1 MQMVPGI
8 PQDVASPA
16 CAPDPNTQFG
26 GARQS
31 AVRGGIQPAAAPL
44 ISVSGLRK
52 EYEAQKGESVLAL
65 DRIDFDV
72 ADGEFVALVGPSG
85 CGKSTLLQILAGILP
100 PTQGQIVLKGSPVT
114 GPRREVG
121 VVFQEPVLLPWLK
134 VIDNVML
141 PAVVH
146 KLDRDKYR
154 ARAMEL
160 LALVKL
166 QGFENRYPFE
176 LSGGMQQRVA
186 IARALLSDPAMI
198 LMDEPFGALD
208 AMTREEM
215 NLELLAIWA
224 RARKTIVL
232 ITHSIQEAVFL
243 SDRVVVL
250 SGRPGRVV
258 DVVDIDLP
266 RPRTFQMLSAP
277 EFGASA
283 NRLRD
288 QLMVRGGTI
297 E

>member
-1 MQMVPGI
+1 MVPGI
-8 PQDVASPA
+8 ERVASPA
-16 CAPDPNTQFG
+16 QASDLNG
-26 GARQS
+26 RLGS
-31 AVRGGIQPAAAPL
+31 AGPSSVRGGRQPMSAPL

-52 EYEAQKGESVLAL
+52 EYSAQKGESVLAL

-72 ADGEFVALVGPSG
+72 EDGEFVTLVGPSG

-100 PTQGQIVLKGSPVT
+100 PTQGQITLKGSPVT

-146 KLDRDKYR
+146 RLDRDKYR

-166 QGFENRYPFE
+166 QGFESRYPFE

-186 IARALLSDPAMI
+186 IARALLNDPAMI

-224 RARKTIVL
+224 RAKKTIVL

-258 DVVDIDLP
+258 DVVGIDLP

-277 EFGASA
+277 EFGVAA
-283 NRLRD
+283 TRLRD